1 MTHKS
6 LDLHVPTLTRVEGE
20 GAMHVVV
27 RDGVAGVRVWKRAD
41 TVSGEPAADLPIAL
55 AIASAVSEIPLGR
68 RSGMGRPGL
77 LSNRTTVS
85 VGAPERRPMA
95 SCTAR

>member
-27 RDGVAGVRVWKRAD
+27 RDGVVEDVQLEIYEPPRFFEAFLRGRAHHEPSTSRRGSAG
-41 TVSGEPAADLPIAL
+41 
-55 AIASAVSEIPLGR
+55 SAPSPTR
-68 RSGMGRPGL
+68 
-77 LSNRTTVS
+77 
-85 VGAPERRPMA
+85 
-95 SCTAR
+95 